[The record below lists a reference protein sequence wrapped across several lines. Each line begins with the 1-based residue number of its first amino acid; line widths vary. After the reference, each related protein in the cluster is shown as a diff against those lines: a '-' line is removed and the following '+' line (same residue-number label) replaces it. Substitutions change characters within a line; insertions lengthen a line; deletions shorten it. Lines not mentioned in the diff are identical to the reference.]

1 MEQVYLNGEYKPLNE
16 ACVPVLDRGFLFGDG
31 VYEVIPV
38 YSGKPFRVEQHLD
51 RLQHSLDAIRLRNPM
66 TREQWIEVID
76 ELIRRNT
83 GNADAAFY
91 LQITRGVMEKRD
103 HGFNDSL
110 EPTVL
115 LTCQP
120 MNYPLQ
126 QSDTPGGCA
135 ITLEDSRWQDCHIKS
150 INLLPNVLLRQQ
162 AVDAGADEAI
172 LIRDG
177 RAIEGSASNLFI
189 VKDEVI
195 KTPPRQRCM
204 LGGITRDLILELC
217 NENHLLA
224 REIDISEDEL
234 HDADEIWMTSS
245 TREILPITTLNQHK
259 VGKGLTGPVWAEVI
273 RLYQD
278 YKQRVMRGG
287 DE

>member
-1 MEQVYLNGEYKPLNE
+1 MDQVYLNGTYTPLSE

-38 YSGKPFRVEQHLD
+38 YSGKPFRVDQHLD
-51 RLQHSLDAIRLRNPM
+51 RLERSLEGIRIANPM
-66 TREQWIEVID
+66 SREQWHRVID
-76 ELIRRNT
+76 ELIERNT
-83 GNADAAFY
+83 GDQDAALY
-91 LQITRGVMEKRD
+91 LQITRGVMPRRD
-103 HGFNDSL
+103 HGFGDDL

-120 MNYPLQ
+120 MHYPSQ
-126 QSDTPGGCA
+126 AADTPGGRA

-162 AVDAGADEAI
+162 ALDAGADEAI

-177 RAIEGSASNLFI
+177 KAIEGSASNLFI

-217 NENHLLA
+217 ADNHLLA

-245 TREILPITTLNQHK
+245 TREILPITVLNQHK
-259 VGKGLTGPVWAEVI
+259 VGRGETGALWREVI

-278 YKQRVMRGG
+278 YKQQEMRS
-287 DE
+287 

>member
-38 YSGKPFRVEQHLD
+38 YSGKPFRLGPHLD
-51 RLQHSLDAIRLRNPM
+51 RLQHSLDAIRMRNPL
-66 TREQWIEVID
+66 TREQWSEVIG

-83 GNADAAFY
+83 GNEDAALY
-91 LQITRGVMEKRD
+91 LQVTRGVMEKRD
-103 HGFNDSL
+103 HGFDDSL

-115 LTCQP
+115 LTCRP
-120 MNYPLQ
+120 ASYPLQ
-126 QSDTPGGCA
+126 QSDTAGGRA

-162 AVDAGADEAI
+162 ARDAGADEAI

-177 RAIEGSASNLFI
+177 RAVEGSASNLFI
-189 VKDEVI
+189 VKDDVI

-259 VGKGLTGPVWAEVI
+259 VGKGQTGPLWAEVI

>member
-1 MEQVYLNGEYKPLNE
+1 MEQVYLNGDYKPLSE

-38 YSGKPFRVEQHLD
+38 YSGKPFRVDQHLE
-51 RLQHSLDAIRLRNPM
+51 RLERSLDGIRMRNPLS
-66 TREQWIEVID
+66 REAWRQAID

-83 GNADAAFY
+83 GDADAAVY
-91 LQITRGVMEKRD
+91 LQVTRGVMQRRD
-103 HGFNDSL
+103 HGFNGDL

-115 LTCQP
+115 MTCQA

-126 QSDTPGGCA
+126 QSDTTGGRA

-150 INLLPNVLLRQQ
+150 VNLLPNVLLRQQ
-162 AVDAGADEAI
+162 ALDAGADEAI

-177 RAIEGSASNLFI
+177 KAIEGAGSNLFI

-217 NENHLLA
+217 AGNHLLA

-259 VGKGLTGPVWAEVI
+259 VGKGEVGGLWREVI

-278 YKQRVMRGG
+278 YKQQVMRGG
-287 DE
+287 ND

>member
-66 TREQWIEVID
+66 TREQWIGVID
-76 ELIRRNT
+76 GLIRRNT
-83 GNADAAFY
+83 GDGDAAVY

-103 HGFNDSL
+103 HGFNGSL

-126 QSDTPGGCA
+126 QSDTAGGRA

-150 INLLPNVLLRQQ
+150 TNLLPNVLLRQQ
-162 AVDAGADEAI
+162 ALDAGADEAI

-278 YKQRVMRGG
+278 YKQQVMRGR

>member
-38 YSGKPFRVEQHLD
+38 YSGKPFRVDQHLD

-66 TREQWIEVID
+66 TREQWIGVID
-76 ELIRRNT
+76 GLIRRNT
-83 GNADAAFY
+83 ADGDAAVY

-103 HGFNDSL
+103 HGFNGSL

-126 QSDTPGGCA
+126 QSDTAGGRA

-150 INLLPNVLLRQQ
+150 TNLLPNVLLRQQ
-162 AVDAGADEAI
+162 ALDAGADEAI

-278 YKQRVMRGG
+278 YKQQVMRGR

>member
-1 MEQVYLNGEYKPLNE
+1 MDQVYLNGAYKPLNE

-38 YSGKPFRVEQHLD
+38 YSGKPFRVEQHLQ
-51 RLQHSLDAIRLRNPM
+51 RLQRSLDGIRLRNPM
-66 TREQWIEVID
+66 PTAEWRSVID
-76 ELIRRNT
+76 GLIERNT
-83 GNADAAFY
+83 GDADAAVY
-91 LQITRGVMEKRD
+91 IQVTRGVMARRD
-103 HGFNDSL
+103 HGFGDDL

-115 LTCQP
+115 LTCQA

-126 QSDTPGGCA
+126 QSDTAGGRA

-162 AVDAGADEAI
+162 ALDAGADEAI

-177 RAIEGSASNLFI
+177 KAIEGAGSNLFI

-217 NENHLLA
+217 AGNHLLA

-245 TREILPITTLNQHK
+245 TREILPVTVLNQHK
-259 VGKGLTGPVWAEVI
+259 VGKGETGALWREVI

-278 YKQRVMRGG
+278 YKQQVMRG
-287 DE
+287 

>member
-1 MEQVYLNGEYKPLNE
+1 MEQVYLNGDYKPLSE
-16 ACVPVLDRGFLFGDG
+16 ACVPILDRGFLFGDG

-38 YSGKPFRVEQHLD
+38 YSGKPFRIEAHLD
-51 RLQHSLDAIRLRNPM
+51 RLQQSLEGVRLRNPM
-66 TREQWIEVID
+66 SQDEWGKVIR

-83 GNADAAFY
+83 DDADAAVY
-91 LQITRGVMEKRD
+91 LQVTRGVMPKRD
-103 HGFNDSL
+103 HGFNDHL

-120 MNYPLQ
+120 MEYKLQ
-126 QSDTPGGCA
+126 SSDTAGGRA

-162 AVDAGADEAI
+162 ALDAGADEAI

-177 RAIEGSASNLFI
+177 KAIEGAGSNLFI

-217 NENHLLA
+217 AENHLLA
-224 REIDISEDEL
+224 REIEISEDEL

-259 VGKGLTGPVWAEVI
+259 VGKGVTGPLWAEVI

-278 YKQRVMRGG
+278 YKQQVMRG
-287 DE
+287 

>member
-1 MEQVYLNGEYKPLNE
+1 MDQVYLNGAYKPLNE

-38 YSGKPFRVEQHLD
+38 YSGKPFRVEQHLQ
-51 RLQHSLDAIRLRNPM
+51 RLQRSLDGIRLRNPLSSAEW
-66 TREQWIEVID
+66 RSVID
-76 ELIRRNT
+76 GLIERNT
-83 GNADAAFY
+83 GDADAAIY
-91 LQITRGVMEKRD
+91 IQITRGVMERRD
-103 HGFNDSL
+103 HGFGDDL

-115 LTCQP
+115 LTCQA

-126 QSDTPGGCA
+126 QSDTAGGRA

-162 AVDAGADEAI
+162 ALDAGADEAI

-177 RAIEGSASNLFI
+177 KAIEGAGSNLFI

-217 NENHLLA
+217 AGNHLLA

-245 TREILPITTLNQHK
+245 TREILPITVLNQHK
-259 VGKGLTGPVWAEVI
+259 VGKGETGAMWREVI

-278 YKQRVMRGG
+278 YKQQVMRG
-287 DE
+287 

>member
-38 YSGKPFRVEQHLD
+38 YSGKPFRVDQHLD

-66 TREQWIEVID
+66 TREQWIGVID
-76 ELIRRNT
+76 GLIRRNT
-83 GNADAAFY
+83 GDGDAAVY

-103 HGFNDSL
+103 HGFNGSL

-126 QSDTPGGCA
+126 QSDTAGGRA

-150 INLLPNVLLRQQ
+150 TNLLPNVLLRQQ
-162 AVDAGADEAI
+162 ALDAGADEAI

-278 YKQRVMRGG
+278 YKQQVMRGR